1 MAKELVHSFEDDL
14 PEGWAT
20 ATIGDLISPE
30 GIFIDGDWVESKD
43 QDPNGDVR
51 LIQLADIA
59 DGYYKDKSARFLT
72 KEKALKL
79 NCTFLEKGDVLIAR
93 MPDPLGRACIFPGD
107 AKESVTVVDVCVVR
121 TGTEDVNHKWL
132 MYWVNSPRFRNT
144 IASLQSGTTRKR
156 ISRGNLATITF
167 PVPPSEQQKRIVAKI
182 EELFSH
188 IDAGIEALKKAK
200 QLLKQYRQS
209 VLKAAVTGK
218 LTEQWRADRKAE
230 LDAQGSANA
239 AGGRKPGAATK
250 ESNKFDTAQELLDRI
265 LKERRLKW
273 EEQQLEQFKAKG
285 KMPKDDKWKEK
296 YVDPQSYDGMP
307 PFGLPTEWTWVYLGQ
322 LGEVIGGLTKN
333 KKREQ
338 LELQL
343 PYLRVANVYAN
354 ELRLDDV
361 TNIGV
366 QESELERVL
375 LEKGDLLVVEG
386 NGSPEQIG
394 RLAIWDGS
402 IEPCVHQNHLIK
414 VRLQEKDSGNYLM
427 YWLSSLGGRSA
438 ILQVASSTSGL
449 YTLSISKVSGLPIP
463 LPPIDEQIEIHY
475 IVSSKLSSI
484 DHLENDINVQLMK
497 AEKNKQSI
505 LASAFSGN
513 LGEPVM

>member
-1 MAKELVHSFEDDL
+1 MAKELVHSFEGEL

-30 GIFIDGDWVESKD
+30 GVFIDGDWVESKD

-59 DGYYKDKSARFLT
+59 DGYYKDKSERFLT

-79 NCTFLEKGDVLIAR
+79 NCTFLKKGDVLIAR

-121 TGTEDVNHKWL
+121 TGTEVVNNKWL

-209 VLKAAVTGK
+209 VLKAAVTG
-218 LTEQWRADRKAE
+218 E
-230 LDAQGSANA
+230 L
-239 AGGRKPGAATK
+239 TK
-250 ESNKFDTAQELLDRI
+250 EWREANKDKLEPASQLLERI
-265 LKERRLKW
+265 LKERRQKW

-296 YVDPQSYDGMP
+296 YKERLEPEWPELGELPEGWAWITIDQLASDKPRSIQSG
-307 PFGLPTEWTWVYLGQ
+307 PFGSNLKHSEFQETGKLVVGIDNVREGFFSM
-322 LGEVIGGLTKN
+322 GSENRISE
-333 KKREQ
+333 KK
-338 LELQL
+338 
-343 PYLRVANVYAN
+343 YA
-354 ELRLDDV
+354 
-361 TNIGV
+361 
-366 QESELERVL
+366 ELEKYAARPGDVL
-375 LEKGDLLVVEG
+375 ITVMAT
-386 NGSPEQIG
+386 IG
-394 RLAIWDGS
+394 RTCVIPEDLEPTIITKHVYRITVERDLVLPDYLNMCLYGAPSVVDQIFSQTIGQTRPGLNGAI
-402 IEPCVHQNHLIK
+402 IK
-414 VRLQEKDSGNYLM
+414 DLC
-427 YWLSSLGGRSA
+427 
-438 ILQVASSTSGL
+438 I
-449 YTLSISKVSGLPIP
+449 PIP
-463 LPPIDEQIEIHY
+463 TTEEQRLILNKVNEK
-475 IVSSKLSSI
+475 SESI
-484 DHLENDINVQLMK
+484 KRLEPELDAQLFK
-497 AEKNKQSI
+497 AERNKQSV
-505 LASAFSGN
+505 LASAFSGS
-513 LGEPVM
+513 LKG